1 MALNK
6 NGTGYMYGFAL
17 GITVLCGILL
27 ASVSEATKDARLI
40 NVKVEKMSNILATV
54 NYPIDK
60 NSTNED
66 IEKAY
71 NELISEVVVDESG
84 AIREGAKAFDVDL
97 KEENTK
103 VRNDASYQKN
113 LPVFVYQNPETGAKN
128 YVVPMRGN
136 GLWGAV
142 WGYIALADDLNTV
155 VGVKFDHESE
165 TPGLGAEITTDW
177 FQTQFP
183 DKKVFDDNGNMV
195 LTILKGKGNA
205 LGQHTVDGI
214 SGATITGN
222 GVNNMF
228 KADLKQYNAYFNQLK
243 TAQ

>member
-27 ASVSEATKDARLI
+27 ATVSEATKEARLI

-60 NSTNED
+60 NTTNDD

-71 NELISEVVVDESG
+71 AELISEVVVDQTG
-84 AIREGAKAFDVDL
+84 MVREGVKAFDVDL

-103 VRNDASYQKN
+103 MRNDATYQKN
-113 LPVFVYQNPETGAKN
+113 LPVFIYQNPGSGLRN
-128 YVVPMRGN
+128 YVVPMRGT

-142 WGYIALADDLNTV
+142 WGYISLASDLSTV

-177 FQTQFP
+177 FQSQFP
-183 DKKVFDDNGNMV
+183 EKKVYDDKNNV
-195 LTILKGKGNA
+195 ALTILKGKGNT
-205 LGQHTVDGI
+205 LGISTVDGI

-222 GVNNMF
+222 GMNNMF
-228 KADLKQYNAYFNQLK
+228 EADLKQYNAYFNQLK
-243 TAQ
+243 TAK